1 MEAPMTFAEA
11 TRYCFS
17 HLTDFNGRGRRA
29 EFWWYY
35 LALQILSMVVM
46 MVMMVVFFVVMAG
59 TLTAA
64 SAASTS
70 DDTATTVAGILG
82 MGIWF
87 VVYFLTI
94 LALNFLF
101 VAAHVRRLHDVGQSG
116 HWMWLALA
124 GLGLIPLIMCIQ
136 DGQPYPNQWGPDPKA
151 AERAAMPQYAV
162 PGYAAQGYAAPG
174 YAAQGYAAPPY
185 AAPPAPPAPAAP
197 PAPPEPPAV

>member
-1 MEAPMTFAEA
+1 
-11 TRYCFS
+11 
-17 HLTDFNGRGRRA
+17 
-29 EFWWYY
+29 
-35 LALQILSMVVM
+35 MVVM

-70 DDTATTVAGILG
+70 DDTATTVAGILC

-151 AERAAMPQYAV
+151 AERAAAQGYAAPGYAAQGYAA

>member
-1 MEAPMTFAEA
+1 MTFAEA

-17 HLTDFNGRGRRA
+17 HLTDFSGRGRRA

-35 LALQILSMVVM
+35 LAMQILSTVVVTVM
-46 MVMMVVFFVVMAG
+46 MVILFVVMAG
-59 TLTAA
+59 TLAAA

-70 DDTATTVAGILG
+70 DGSAATVVGGIIG
-82 MGIWF
+82 VGIWF

-94 LALNFLF
+94 LAVNFLF

-136 DGQPYPNQWGPDPKA
+136 DGQPYANQWGPDPKE
-151 AERAAMPQYAV
+151 AERAAMPR
-162 PGYAAQGYAAPG
+162 YAAPGYAAPG
-174 YAAQGYAAPPY
+174 YAAPGYAAPQY
-185 AAPPAPPAPAAP
+185 A
-197 PAPPEPPAV
+197 APPEPPAPPAV